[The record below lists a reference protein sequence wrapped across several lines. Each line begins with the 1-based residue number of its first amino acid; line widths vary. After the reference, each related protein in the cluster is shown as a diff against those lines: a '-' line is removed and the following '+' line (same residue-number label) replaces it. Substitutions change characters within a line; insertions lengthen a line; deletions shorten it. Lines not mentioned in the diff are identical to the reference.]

1 MVHYDRFGLSGHCA
15 SQKQRFLFHTIII
28 MYLLTIVVWSCCSHS
43 LTLRQQPESEEKR
56 RSVEGGHLE
65 AWNDIWS

>member
-15 SQKQRFLFHTIII
+15 SQKQRFLFHTIA
-28 MYLLTIVVWSCCSHS
+28 LWSCCSHS

-56 RSVEGGHLE
+56 QSVEGGHLE
-65 AWNDIWS
+65 AWDDIWS